1 LAQTLTLAPASGN
14 PGTSVSM
21 NLALVSGG
29 APAALQWK
37 LSYPTAA
44 VTSIT
49 VSTVVA
55 ATAAGKTVTC
65 APAGTGSYACV
76 LAGLNQSGIA
86 DGTVAT
92 ANITLASAAAGDVQ
106 IGVGSALGATARGAA
121 QAVTATGNTIHVGGT
136 PPPPPPPPV
145 TPVLSGFSCALPSNG
160 AFNPGNTATCT
171 VALSAAATAATDV
184 ALTSDHH
191 HIVEVPSTVTIAK
204 GSTSA
209 SFTATAGHG
218 GTAHLTAAYAGV
230 TLNVTLV
237 VGGGS

>member
-1 LAQTLTLAPASGN
+1 
-14 PGTSVSM
+14 M

-29 APAALQWK
+29 APAALQWN

-49 VSTVVA
+49 VSTGAA
-55 ATAAGKTVTC
+55 ATAAGKTVMC

-76 LAGLNQSGIA
+76 LAGFNQNGIA

-92 ANITLASAAAGDVQ
+92 ANITLASGATGDVQ
-106 IGVGSALGATARGAA
+106 IGVGSALGATALGTA

-136 PPPPPPPPV
+136 PPPPPPPPPPPA

-160 AFNPGNTATCT
+160 QFNPGNTATCT

-184 ALTSDHH
+184 ALTSDHQ
-191 HIVEVPSTVTIAK
+191 HIVQVPSTVTIAT

-230 TLNVTLV
+230 TLKVTLV

>member
-1 LAQTLTLAPASGN
+1 
-14 PGTSVSM
+14 M

-29 APAALQWK
+29 APAALQWN

-49 VSTVVA
+49 VST
-55 ATAAGKTVTC
+55 
-65 APAGTGSYACV
+65 AGTGSYACV
-76 LAGLNQSGIA
+76 LAGLNQNGIA
-86 DGTVAT
+86 DGIVAT
-92 ANITLASAAAGDVQ
+92 ANITLASGATGDVQ
-106 IGVGSALGATARGAA
+106 IGVGSALGATPLGTA

-136 PPPPPPPPV
+136 PPPPPPPPA

-160 AFNPGNTATCT
+160 AFKPGNTATCT

-184 ALTSDHH
+184 ALISDNQQ
-191 HIVEVPSTVTIAK
+191 IVQVPSTVTIAT

-209 SFTATAGHG
+209 SFTATAGHR
-218 GTAHLTAAYAGV
+218 GTANLTAAYAGV

-237 VGGGS
+237 VGK